1 MVAEHQALIH
11 NNMWSL
17 VPRPPRANVV
27 TGKWIFKHKFHAD
40 GSLAHYKARWV
51 VRGYSQR
58 PGIDYDETFSPVVK
72 PATIRLVLTL
82 AISSSWPIRQLDV
95 KNAFLNGNL
104 DEDVYCQQ
112 PPGFVDASRP
122 DYVCHLHKSL
132 YGLKQ
137 APRAWYQRFAS
148 YLATLGFAASVTDTS
163 LFVLRSGDAMAYL
176 LLYVDDI
183 IVTASSMS
191 FLQSLLTRLH
201 SEFAMTDLGDL
212 HFFLGIAVQRSAD
225 GLFLSQRQ

>member
-1 MVAEHQALIH
+1 MHAMIMINYLTPYYKHGLLH
-11 NNMWSL
+11 L
-17 VPRPPRANVV
+17 VPRPPHANVV

-40 GSLAHYKARWV
+40 GSLARYKARWV
-51 VRGYSQR
+51 VRGYSHR

-72 PATIRLVLTL
+72 PAMIRLVLTL
-82 AISSSWPIRQLDV
+82 AISSSWPILQLDV
-95 KNAFLNGNL
+95 KNAFLNDNL

-148 YLATLGFAASVTDTS
+148 YLATLLFCCISHGHLAVCSS
-163 LFVLRSGDAMAYL
+163 LW
-176 LLYVDDI
+176 
-183 IVTASSMS
+183 
-191 FLQSLLTRLH
+191 
-201 SEFAMTDLGDL
+201 
-212 HFFLGIAVQRSAD
+212 
-225 GLFLSQRQ
+225 